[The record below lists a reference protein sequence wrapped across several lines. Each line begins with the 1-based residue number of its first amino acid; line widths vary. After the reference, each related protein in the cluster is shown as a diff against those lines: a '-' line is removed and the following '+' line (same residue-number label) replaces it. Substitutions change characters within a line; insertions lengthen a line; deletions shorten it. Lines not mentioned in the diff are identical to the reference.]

1 MHGRNNIK
9 LHLSVFARKINGNL
23 LQSSLVFLPIMY
35 VCVCVVPETV
45 EEFLFSCTFC
55 DVISIVTLDLCVI
68 NWGAAYL
75 LYILV

>member
-9 LHLSVFARKINGNL
+9 LHLGVFARKINSNL

-35 VCVCVVPETV
+35 VCVVPETV
-45 EEFLFSCTFC
+45 EEFLFSCAFC
-55 DVISIVTLDLCVI
+55 DVISRVALDLCVI